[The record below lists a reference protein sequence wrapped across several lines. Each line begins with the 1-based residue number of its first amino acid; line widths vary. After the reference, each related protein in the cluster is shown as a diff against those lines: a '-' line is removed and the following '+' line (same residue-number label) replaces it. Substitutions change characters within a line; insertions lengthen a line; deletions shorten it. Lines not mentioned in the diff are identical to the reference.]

1 MKVTLSKKPDNVV
14 VCHWYEL
21 FRNNS
26 RVSLSCPP
34 ISTNCKRAGG
44 GPYSM
49 NFFVDDGQW
58 EIEDSQKTL
67 TEYLDL
73 NTDSGNTLKRFFCRM
88 CGSDSPVKSVAKTLP
103 GKALIKASLFDEIPT
118 KRSDYYEHKA
128 IKWNQN

>member
-1 MKVTLSKKPDNVV
+1 MASYQGHCNCGSMKVTLSKKPDNVV
-14 VCHWYEL
+14 VCH
-21 FRNNS
+21 
-26 RVSLSCPP
+26 C
-34 ISTNCKRAGG
+34 TNCKRAGG

-88 CGSDSPVKSVAKTLP
+88 CGSPVKSVAKTLP